1 MKSLDVTISSQCAAA
16 VDSLAAFYFNNVVNG
31 RTHPPAAQAFVAH
44 VQKNPQIFPSILK
57 TLFEIVLFEDC
68 SNQWSLSRPMLSL
81 ILLNE
86 QVYTDLKMQII
97 GSQPQEKQQRLAT
110 CFEKLMDKISRT
122 LEPKNRD
129 KFTQNLTI
137 FRHDFRAKK

>member
-1 MKSLDVTISSQCAAA
+1 MMRRHMESS
-16 VDSLAAFYFNNVVNG
+16 
-31 RTHPPAAQAFVAH
+31 
-44 VQKNPQIFPSILK
+44 PQLLPGILK
-57 TLFEIVLFEDC
+57 ALFEIIVFEDC

-86 QVYTDLKMQII
+86 QVYNDLKMQIVAM
-97 GSQPQEKQQRLAT
+97 QPPERQQRLVE
-110 CFEKLMDKISRT
+110 CFERLMEGVSRS
-122 LEPKNRD
+122 LESKNRD